1 MPGAPPTGGPDH
13 KDHGPL
19 ISAHIRQ
26 LVRRPG
32 QKAATNF
39 ISSPWLTCAAATA
52 SYKLKP
58 QHKVGNPWCP
68 EKNPSESADADWH
81 WAISSGCR
89 SAPAFWTRHSPFF
102 PILKSGLSVLNSAFR
117 GRVCPVAVALSIHL
131 AEGQTKKQNAE
142 RSSRPK
148 IMRII
153 KKSTRQKGC
162 AQCHLNNSKAG
173 RVVLLRRRFLV
184 CHMEHGLSSRGCIL
198 IKRRMPQGQGISWN
212 LRQGISGS
220 GIGIPEPPIF
230 QPVAPPQLQILILC

>member
-19 ISAHIRQ
+19 ISAHISQ

-58 QHKVGNPWCP
+58 QHKVENPLWCP

-81 WAISSGCR
+81 WAISSDCR

-102 PILKSGLSVLNSAFR
+102 PILKSGL
-117 GRVCPVAVALSIHL
+117 
-131 AEGQTKKQNAE
+131 
-142 RSSRPK
+142 
-148 IMRII
+148 
-153 KKSTRQKGC
+153 
-162 AQCHLNNSKAG
+162 
-173 RVVLLRRRFLV
+173 
-184 CHMEHGLSSRGCIL
+184 
-198 IKRRMPQGQGISWN
+198 
-212 LRQGISGS
+212 
-220 GIGIPEPPIF
+220 
-230 QPVAPPQLQILILC
+230 